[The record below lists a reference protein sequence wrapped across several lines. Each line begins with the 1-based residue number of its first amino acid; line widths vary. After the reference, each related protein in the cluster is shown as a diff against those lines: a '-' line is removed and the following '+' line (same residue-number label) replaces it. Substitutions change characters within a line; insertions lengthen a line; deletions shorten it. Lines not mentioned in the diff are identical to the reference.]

1 MLAASVG
8 APDVVAIGD
17 DPKSSGVQRTLR
29 SFGNGF
35 AISFSAS
42 TRGVTRRVRLVLS
55 TSGGLSDPSSGPSG
69 VASDNFDGGISSTG
83 STVVP
88 EIEEMDFAL
97 G

>member
-35 AISFSAS
+35 DVSFSS
-42 TRGVTRRVRLVLS
+42 TIRVTRRVRLVLS